1 MELNCSFI
9 TTCLWVIHRTLLL
22 RLPWRTWAC
31 YNENV
36 YGGGMD
42 HIDPG
47 GMRWTGKPEA
57 LGTGNMVLLGLF
69 LVSDSSVPVKTECG
83 CGVAGLW
90 GAWWC

>member
-1 MELNCSFI
+1 
-9 TTCLWVIHRTLLL
+9 
-22 RLPWRTWAC
+22 
-31 YNENV
+31 
-36 YGGGMD
+36 MD

-69 LVSDSSVPVKTECG
+69 LVSDSSAPVKTECG

-90 GAWWC
+90 GVWWC